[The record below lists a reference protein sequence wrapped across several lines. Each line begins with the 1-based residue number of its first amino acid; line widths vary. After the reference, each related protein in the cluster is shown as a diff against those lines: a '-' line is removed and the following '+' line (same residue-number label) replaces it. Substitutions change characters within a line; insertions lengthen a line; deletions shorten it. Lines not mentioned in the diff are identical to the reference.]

1 VPLVSINYQEEQEQ
15 KMNKKIRLGIIGC
28 GRISKNHFEAV
39 SQIPEAEFVA
49 AADIV
54 PEKLKHVQEQYGIN
68 KTYVNYQEM
77 LEKEQLDIVSICS
90 PSGMHPQMGIDVASH
105 KIHVLTEKPMGT
117 SIESADRLIHACDQ
131 NGVQLFVV
139 KQNRLNSTMQL
150 LKKAVDKNRFGRI
163 YLAQSNVFWQRPQ
176 SYYDA
181 EKWRGTWEFDGGAF
195 MNQASHYVDAIYW
208 LLGNVDSVMAYTAT
222 MSRRIEAEDTGC
234 AILHFRN
241 GIVATLNVTML
252 TYPKNFEGSITI
264 IGEKGT
270 VKVGGVAV
278 NKIEKWEFEDYDDDD
293 RIAQDANYQ
302 PPNVYGF
309 GHNPYYRNVIDVLLQ
324 RAVPATD
331 GRDGRKSV
339 EIIQAIYRSA
349 KTGKRISLPL

>member
-1 VPLVSINYQEEQEQ
+1 
-15 KMNKKIRLGIIGC
+15 MDKIKLGIIGC

-39 SQIPEAEFVA
+39 SQIPEAEFIA
-49 AADIV
+49 ACDIIDSRLQTV
-54 PEKLKHVQEQYGIN
+54 SENYGI
-68 KTYVNYQEM
+68 KKLYTNYKDM
-77 LEKEQLDIVSICS
+77 LEKENLDLVSICT
-90 PSGMHPQMGIDVASH
+90 PSGLHPQIGMDVANH
-105 KIHVLTEKPMGT
+105 KINVLTEKPMAT
-117 SIESADRLIHACDQ
+117 NIEFADALIKKCDD
-131 NGVQLFVV
+131 NNVQLFVV

-150 LKKAVDKNRFGRI
+150 LKRAIDKERFGRI
-163 YLAQSNVFWQRPQ
+163 YLAESNVFWQRPQ
-176 SYYDA
+176 AYYDA

-195 MNQASHYVDAIYW
+195 MNQASHYVDALYW

-222 MSRRIEAEDTGC
+222 MARRIEAEDTGC

-241 GIVATLNVTML
+241 GIIATLNVTML
-252 TYPKNFEGSITI
+252 TFPKNFEGSITI

-270 VKVGGVAV
+270 VKIGGVAV

-309 GHNPYYRNVIDVLLQ
+309 GHNPYYRNVIDVLLGKD
-324 RAVPATD
+324 VPATD

-349 KTGKRISLPL
+349 KTGKRVSLPL

>member
-1 VPLVSINYQEEQEQ
+1 VEEKMQAVAENYGIKNLYNNYQDMLENEKLDLVSI
-15 KMNKKIRLGIIGC
+15 C
-28 GRISKNHFEAV
+28 
-39 SQIPEAEFVA
+39 
-49 AADIV
+49 
-54 PEKLKHVQEQYGIN
+54 
-68 KTYVNYQEM
+68 T
-77 LEKEQLDIVSICS
+77 
-90 PSGMHPQMGIDVASH
+90 PSGLHPQMGIDVAKH
-105 KIHVLTEKPMGT
+105 KINVLTEKPMAT
-117 SIESADRLIHACDQ
+117 NIESADALIRACDQ
-131 NGVQLFVV
+131 NKVKLFVV
-139 KQNRLNSTMQL
+139 KQNRLNATMQL
-150 LKKAVDKNRFGRI
+150 LKRAIDKGRFGRI
-163 YLAQSNVFWQRPQ
+163 YLAESNVFWQRPQ

-195 MNQASHYVDAIYW
+195 MNQASHYVDALYW

-222 MSRRIEAEDTGC
+222 MARRIEAEDTGC

-241 GIVATLNVTML
+241 GIIATINVTML

-270 VKVGGVAV
+270 VKIGGVAV

-309 GHNPYYRNVIDVLLQ
+309 GHNPYYRNVIDVLLGKD
-324 RAVPATD
+324 VPSTD

-349 KTGKRISLPL
+349 KTGKRVSLPL

>member
-1 VPLVSINYQEEQEQ
+1 MKTV
-15 KMNKKIRLGIIGC
+15 KIGLIGC
-28 GRISKNHFEAV
+28 GRISKNHLDAV
-39 SQIPEAEFVA
+39 TQIPEAEFVA
-49 AADIV
+49 ASDIRE
-54 PEKLKHVQEQYGIN
+54 EKMQVVAENYGIKN
-68 KTYVNYQEM
+68 LYTNYREM
-77 LEKEQLDIVSICS
+77 LEKENLNLVSICT
-90 PSGMHPQMGIDVASH
+90 PSGMHPLMGIEVANH
-105 KIHVLTEKPMGT
+105 KINVLTEKPMAT
-117 SIESADRLIHACDQ
+117 NIEAADDLIRACDQ
-131 NGVQLFVV
+131 NNVKLFVV

-150 LKKAVDKNRFGRI
+150 LKRAIDKGRFGRI
-163 YLAQSNVFWQRPQ
+163 YLAESNVFWQRPQ
-176 SYYDA
+176 AYYDA

-195 MNQASHYVDAIYW
+195 MNQASHYVDALYW

-222 MSRRIEAEDTGC
+222 MARRIEAEDTGC

-241 GIVATLNVTML
+241 GLIATINVTML

-270 VKVGGVAV
+270 VKIGGVAV

-309 GHNPYYRNVIDVLLQ
+309 GHNPYYRNVIDVLLGKD
-324 RAVPATD
+324 VPSTD

-349 KTGKRISLPL
+349 KTGKRVSLPL

>member
-1 VPLVSINYQEEQEQ
+1 MKTV
-15 KMNKKIRLGIIGC
+15 KIGLIGC
-28 GRISKNHFEAV
+28 GRISKNHLDAV
-39 SQIPEAEFVA
+39 TQIPEAEFVA
-49 AADIV
+49 ASDIRE
-54 PEKLKHVQEQYGIN
+54 EKMQVVAENYGIKN
-68 KTYVNYQEM
+68 LYTNYREM
-77 LEKEQLDIVSICS
+77 LEKENLNLVSICT
-90 PSGMHPQMGIDVASH
+90 PSGMHPQMGIEVANH
-105 KIHVLTEKPMGT
+105 KINVLTEKPMAT
-117 SIESADRLIHACDQ
+117 NIEAADDLIRACDQ
-131 NGVQLFVV
+131 NNVKLFVV

-150 LKKAVDKNRFGRI
+150 LKRAIDKGRFGRI
-163 YLAQSNVFWQRPQ
+163 YLAESNVFWQRPQ
-176 SYYDA
+176 AYYDA

-195 MNQASHYVDAIYW
+195 MNQASHYVDALYW

-222 MSRRIEAEDTGC
+222 MARRIEAEDTGC

-241 GIVATLNVTML
+241 GLIATINVTML

-270 VKVGGVAV
+270 VKIGGVAV

-309 GHNPYYRNVIDVLLQ
+309 GHNPYYRNVIDVLLGKD
-324 RAVPATD
+324 VPSTD

-349 KTGKRISLPL
+349 KTGKRVSLPL

>member
-1 VPLVSINYQEEQEQ
+1 MKTV
-15 KMNKKIRLGIIGC
+15 KIGLIGC
-28 GRISKNHFEAV
+28 GRISKNHLDAV
-39 SQIPEAEFVA
+39 TQIPEAEFVA
-49 AADIV
+49 ACDIV
-54 PEKLKHVQEQYGIN
+54 EEKMQAVAENYGIKN
-68 KTYVNYQEM
+68 LYPNYQEM
-77 LEKEQLDIVSICS
+77 LEKEKLDLVSICT
-90 PSGMHPQMGIDVASH
+90 PSGLHPQMGIDVANH
-105 KIHVLTEKPMGT
+105 KINVLTEKPMAT
-117 SIESADRLIHACDQ
+117 NIESADALIKACDK
-131 NGVQLFVV
+131 NNVKLFVV

-150 LKKAVDKNRFGRI
+150 LKRAIDKGRFGRI
-163 YLAQSNVFWQRPQ
+163 YLAESNVFWQRPQ
-176 SYYDA
+176 AYYDA

-195 MNQASHYVDAIYW
+195 MNQASHYVDALYW

-222 MSRRIEAEDTGC
+222 MARRIEAEDTGC

-241 GIVATLNVTML
+241 GIIATINVTML

-270 VKVGGVAV
+270 VKIGGVAV

-309 GHNPYYRNVIDVLLQ
+309 GHNPYYRNVIDVLLGKD
-324 RAVPATD
+324 VPSTD

-349 KTGKRISLPL
+349 KTGKRVSLPL

>member
-1 VPLVSINYQEEQEQ
+1 MEKENLDLVSI
-15 KMNKKIRLGIIGC
+15 C
-28 GRISKNHFEAV
+28 
-39 SQIPEAEFVA
+39 
-49 AADIV
+49 
-54 PEKLKHVQEQYGIN
+54 
-68 KTYVNYQEM
+68 T
-77 LEKEQLDIVSICS
+77 
-90 PSGMHPQMGIDVASH
+90 PSGLHPQIGIDAANH
-105 KIHVLTEKPMGT
+105 RINVLTEKPMAT
-117 SIESADRLIHACDQ
+117 NIEAADALIRACDA
-131 NGVQLFVV
+131 NNVKLFVV

-150 LKKAVDKNRFGRI
+150 LKRAIDKGRFGRI
-163 YLAQSNVFWQRPQ
+163 YLAESNVFWQRPQ
-176 SYYDA
+176 AYYDA

-195 MNQASHYVDAIYW
+195 MNQASHYVDALYW
-208 LLGNVDSVMAYTAT
+208 LLGNVDNVMAYTAT
-222 MSRRIEAEDTGC
+222 MARRIEAEDTGC

-241 GIVATLNVTML
+241 GIIATLNVTML
-252 TYPKNFEGSITI
+252 TFPKNFEGSITI

-270 VKVGGVAV
+270 VKIGGVAV

-309 GHNPYYRNVIDVLLQ
+309 GHNPYYRNVIDVLLGKD
-324 RAVPATD
+324 VPSTD

>member
-1 VPLVSINYQEEQEQ
+1 MKTV
-15 KMNKKIRLGIIGC
+15 KIGLIGC
-28 GRISKNHFEAV
+28 GRISKNHLDAV
-39 SQIPEAEFVA
+39 TQIPEAEFVA
-49 AADIV
+49 ACDIV
-54 PEKLKHVQEQYGIN
+54 EEKMQAIAENYGIKN
-68 KTYVNYQEM
+68 LYPNYQEM
-77 LEKEQLDIVSICS
+77 LEKEKLDLVSICT
-90 PSGMHPQMGIDVASH
+90 PSGLHPQMGIDVANH
-105 KIHVLTEKPMGT
+105 KINVLTEKPMAT
-117 SIESADRLIHACDQ
+117 NIESADALIKACDK
-131 NGVQLFVV
+131 NNVKLFVV

-150 LKKAVDKNRFGRI
+150 LKRAIDKGRFGRI
-163 YLAQSNVFWQRPQ
+163 YLAESNVFWQRPQ
-176 SYYDA
+176 AYYDA

-195 MNQASHYVDAIYW
+195 MNQASHYVDALYW

-222 MSRRIEAEDTGC
+222 MARRIEAEDTGC

-241 GIVATLNVTML
+241 GIIATINVTML

-270 VKVGGVAV
+270 VKIGGVAV

-309 GHNPYYRNVIDVLLQ
+309 GHNPYYRNVIDVLLGKD
-324 RAVPATD
+324 VPSTD

-349 KTGKRISLPL
+349 KTGKRVYLPL

>member
-1 VPLVSINYQEEQEQ
+1 MKTV
-15 KMNKKIRLGIIGC
+15 KIGLIGC
-28 GRISKNHFEAV
+28 GRISKNHFDAV

-49 AADIV
+49 VCDLVEEKMQAVAENYGIKNLYNNYQDMLEN
-54 PEKLKHVQEQYGIN
+54 EKLD
-68 KTYVNYQEM
+68 
-77 LEKEQLDIVSICS
+77 LVSICT
-90 PSGMHPQMGIDVASH
+90 PSGLHPQMGIDVANH
-105 KIHVLTEKPMGT
+105 KINVLTEKPMAT
-117 SIESADRLIHACDQ
+117 NIESADALIRACDQ
-131 NGVQLFVV
+131 NKVKLFVV
-139 KQNRLNSTMQL
+139 KQNRLNATMQL
-150 LKKAVDKNRFGRI
+150 LKRAIDKGRFGRI
-163 YLAQSNVFWQRPQ
+163 YLAESNVFWQRPQ

-195 MNQASHYVDAIYW
+195 MNQASHYVDALYW

-222 MSRRIEAEDTGC
+222 MARRIEAEDTGC

-241 GIVATLNVTML
+241 GIIATINVTML

-270 VKVGGVAV
+270 VKIGGVAV

-309 GHNPYYRNVIDVLLQ
+309 GHNPYYRNVIDVLLGKD
-324 RAVPATD
+324 VPSTD

-349 KTGKRISLPL
+349 KTGKRVSLPL

>member
-1 VPLVSINYQEEQEQ
+1 MKHYMEIA
-15 KMNKKIRLGIIGC
+15 MKKVKLGLIGC
-28 GRISKNHFEAV
+28 GRIAKNHLDAV

-49 AADIV
+49 VADIIA
-54 PEKLKHVQEQYGIN
+54 EKAQATAESYGI
-68 KTYVNYQEM
+68 KAVYTDYHEM
-77 LEKEQLDIVSICS
+77 LEKEKLDAISICT
-90 PSGMHPQMGIDVASH
+90 PSGMHPQMGIEVAKH
-105 KIHVLTEKPMGT
+105 GVHVITEKPMG
-117 SIESADRLIHACDQ
+117 INIQGADNLIQACDQ
-131 NGVQLFVV
+131 HNVQLFVV

-150 LKKAVDKNRFGRI
+150 LKRAIDKERFGRI
-163 YLAQSNVFWQRPQ
+163 YLAQSNVFWHRPQ
-176 SYYDA
+176 TYYDA

-195 MNQASHYVDAIYW
+195 MNQASHYVDALYW
-208 LLGNVDSVMAYTAT
+208 LLGNVASVMAYTAT
-222 MSRRIEAEDTGC
+222 MARRIEAEDTGC
-234 AILHFRN
+234 AILHFRS

-309 GHNPYYRNVIDVLLQ
+309 GHNPYYRNVVDVLLQ
-324 RAVPATD
+324 RGTPSTD

-339 EIIQAIYRSA
+339 EIVQAIYQSA
-349 KTGKRISLPL
+349 KTGKRVSLPL

>member
-1 VPLVSINYQEEQEQ
+1 
-15 KMNKKIRLGIIGC
+15 MKKVRIGLIGC
-28 GRISKNHFEAV
+28 GRISKNHFDAV

-49 AADIV
+49 AADII
-54 PEKLKHVQEQYGIN
+54 PEKLQHISEQYGV
-68 KTYVNYQEM
+68 KSLYANYMEM
-77 LEKEQLDIVSICS
+77 LEKEKLDLVSICS
-90 PSGMHPQMGIDVASH
+90 PSGMHPNMGIRVAEH
-105 KIHVLTEKPMGT
+105 KIHVLTEKPMAT
-117 SIESADRLIHACDQ
+117 NIESADKLIQACDA
-131 NGVQLFVV
+131 NGVRLFVV

-150 LKKAVDKNRFGRI
+150 LKRAVDKNRFGRI
-163 YLAQSNVFWQRPQ
+163 YMAQSNVFWQRPQ
-176 SYYDA
+176 AYYDA

-222 MSRRIEAEDTGC
+222 MARRIEAEDTGC

-278 NKIEKWEFEDYDDDD
+278 NKIEKWEFEEYDDDD
-293 RIAQDANYQ
+293 RMALDANYQ

-309 GHNPYYRNVIDVLLQ
+309 GHNPYYRNVVDVLLEKG
-324 RAVPATD
+324 VPATD

>member
-1 VPLVSINYQEEQEQ
+1 MSKAV
-15 KMNKKIRLGIIGC
+15 KLGIIGC
-28 GRISKNHFEAV
+28 GRISKNHFDAV
-39 SQIPEAEFVA
+39 SQIQEAEFVA

-54 PEKLKHVQEQYGIN
+54 PEKLKHVQE
-68 KTYVNYQEM
+68 TYVVKNVYTNYLEM
-77 LEKEQLDIVSICS
+77 LEKEKLDIVSICS
-90 PSGMHPQMGIDVASH
+90 PSGMHPQMGIDVANH
-105 KIHVLTEKPMGT
+105 KINVLTEKPMAT
-117 SIESADRLIHACDQ
+117 NIEAADRLIQACDQ

-150 LKKAVDKNRFGRI
+150 LKKAIDKNRFGRI
-163 YLAQSNVFWQRPQ
+163 YMAQSNVFWQRPQ
-176 SYYDA
+176 AYYDA

-222 MSRRIEAEDTGC
+222 MARRIEAEDTGC

-241 GIVATLNVTML
+241 GIMATLNVTML

-293 RIAQDANYQ
+293 KIALDANYQ

-309 GHNPYYRNVIDVLLQ
+309 GHNPYYRNVTDVLLK
-324 RAVPATD
+324 RGIPATD

-349 KTGKRISLPL
+349 KTGKRVSLPL

>member
-1 VPLVSINYQEEQEQ
+1 MKTV
-15 KMNKKIRLGIIGC
+15 KIGLIGC
-28 GRISKNHFEAV
+28 GRISKNHLDAV

-49 AADIV
+49 VCDLVEEKMQAVAENYGIKNLYNNYQDMLEN
-54 PEKLKHVQEQYGIN
+54 EKLD
-68 KTYVNYQEM
+68 
-77 LEKEQLDIVSICS
+77 LVSICT
-90 PSGMHPQMGIDVASH
+90 PSGLHPQMGIDVAKH
-105 KIHVLTEKPMGT
+105 KINVLTEKPMAT
-117 SIESADRLIHACDQ
+117 NIESADALIRACDQ
-131 NGVQLFVV
+131 NKVKLFVV
-139 KQNRLNSTMQL
+139 KQNRLNATMQL
-150 LKKAVDKNRFGRI
+150 LKRAIDKGRFGRI
-163 YLAQSNVFWQRPQ
+163 YLAESNVFWQRPQ

-195 MNQASHYVDAIYW
+195 MNQASHYVDALYW

-222 MSRRIEAEDTGC
+222 MARRIEAEDTGC

-241 GIVATLNVTML
+241 GIIATINVTML

-270 VKVGGVAV
+270 VKIGGVAV

-309 GHNPYYRNVIDVLLQ
+309 GHNPYYRNVIDVLLGKD
-324 RAVPATD
+324 VPSTD

-349 KTGKRISLPL
+349 KTGKRVSLPL

>member
-1 VPLVSINYQEEQEQ
+1 MKTV
-15 KMNKKIRLGIIGC
+15 KIGLIGC
-28 GRISKNHFEAV
+28 GRISKNHLDAV
-39 SQIPEAEFVA
+39 TQIPEAEFVA
-49 AADIV
+49 ACDIV
-54 PEKLKHVQEQYGIN
+54 EEKMQAIAENYGIKN
-68 KTYVNYQEM
+68 LYPNYQEM
-77 LEKEQLDIVSICS
+77 LEKEKLDLVSICT
-90 PSGMHPQMGIDVASH
+90 PSGLHPQMGIDVANH
-105 KIHVLTEKPMGT
+105 KINVLTEKPMAT
-117 SIESADRLIHACDQ
+117 NIESADALIKACDK
-131 NGVQLFVV
+131 NNVKLFVV

-150 LKKAVDKNRFGRI
+150 LKRAIDKGRFGRI
-163 YLAQSNVFWQRPQ
+163 YLAESNVFWQRPQ
-176 SYYDA
+176 AYYDA

-195 MNQASHYVDAIYW
+195 MNQASHYVDALYW

-222 MSRRIEAEDTGC
+222 MARRMEAEDTGC

-241 GIVATLNVTML
+241 GIIATINVTML

-270 VKVGGVAV
+270 VKIGGVAV

-309 GHNPYYRNVIDVLLQ
+309 GHNPYYRNVIDVLLGKD
-324 RAVPATD
+324 VPSTD

-349 KTGKRISLPL
+349 KTGKRVSLPL

>member
-1 VPLVSINYQEEQEQ
+1 
-15 KMNKKIRLGIIGC
+15 MDKIKLGIIGC

-39 SQIPEAEFVA
+39 SQIPEAEFIA
-49 AADIV
+49 ACDIIDSRLQTV
-54 PEKLKHVQEQYGIN
+54 SENYGI
-68 KTYVNYQEM
+68 KKLYTNYKDM
-77 LEKEQLDIVSICS
+77 LENENLDLVSICT
-90 PSGMHPQMGIDVASH
+90 PSGLHPQIGMDVANH
-105 KIHVLTEKPMGT
+105 KINVLTEKPMAT
-117 SIESADRLIHACDQ
+117 NIEFADALIKKCDD
-131 NGVQLFVV
+131 NNVQLFVV

-150 LKKAVDKNRFGRI
+150 LKRAIDKERFGRI
-163 YLAQSNVFWQRPQ
+163 YLAESNVFWQRPQ
-176 SYYDA
+176 AYYDA

-195 MNQASHYVDAIYW
+195 MNQASHYVDALYW

-222 MSRRIEAEDTGC
+222 MARRIEAEDTGC

-241 GIVATLNVTML
+241 GIIATLNVTML
-252 TYPKNFEGSITI
+252 TFPKNFEGSITI

-270 VKVGGVAV
+270 VKIGGVAV

-309 GHNPYYRNVIDVLLQ
+309 GHNPYYRNVIDVLLGKD
-324 RAVPATD
+324 VPATD

-349 KTGKRISLPL
+349 KTGKRVSLPL